1 MAKPLIRSNVMQ
13 GRADSASR
21 IAPIEEA
28 DLPEVAA
35 FLAQHFG
42 AKRSREQWQHAITPT
57 WCPGADHG
65 YLLRAGDGRIGGVI
79 VLFRARR
86 WIGGEWRHTCGLSSW
101 LVLPEFRDDSIQ
113 LLVHATRDDNL
124 VYVNFTPAP
133 RTVRIFERLGFKRI
147 DTTEWVVANVPLP
160 WGRALSDRAAIAAQL
175 TGAACDDL
183 SAHAAYPRLH
193 HVGLWAENGDFCHV
207 AFVRARFHL
216 IPAARVTYASDW
228 ALFARV
234 LGSFGGVALL
244 RFGLPLTMVEQRR
257 LAGRPAFAV
266 AQTAKQ
272 LALFRGTDI
281 VAGAIDGL
289 YSELVTFA

>member
-1 MAKPLIRSNVMQ
+1 MAGPLFRSNAMQ
-13 GRADSASR
+13 GRADAASR
-21 IAPIEEA
+21 IAPIEDA

-35 FLAQHFG
+35 FLARYFG
-42 AKRSREQWQHAITPT
+42 AQRSREQWQRAITPT

-65 YLLRAGDGRIGGVI
+65 YLLRAGDRRIAGAI

-86 WIGGEWRHTCGLSSW
+86 WIGGEWRRTCGLSSW

-113 LLVHATRDDNL
+113 LLVHATRDNDL

-133 RTVRIFERLGFKRI
+133 RTVRIFERLGFQRI
-147 DTTEWVVANVPLP
+147 DTTAWVVANVPLP
-160 WGRALSDRAAIAAQL
+160 LTDALSDPASIAAHL
-175 TGAACDDL
+175 TGTACDDL

-207 AFVRARFHL
+207 VFVRARFHL
-216 IPAARVTYASDW
+216 IPAARIIYASDW
-228 ALFARV
+228 GLFGRV
-234 LGSFGGVALL
+234 LRSFREVALL

-257 LAGRPAFAV
+257 LAGRPAFVV
-266 AQTAKQ
+266 AQTAQQ
-272 LALFRGTDI
+272 LALFRGADV

>member
-1 MAKPLIRSNVMQ
+1 MAEPRIRSKTGQ
-13 GRADSASR
+13 GRADAAPR
-21 IAPIEEA
+21 ITPIEDA
-28 DLPEVAA
+28 DLAEVAA
-35 FLAQHFG
+35 FLARHFG
-42 AKRSREQWQHAITPT
+42 AKRTREQWQRAITPT
-57 WCPGADHG
+57 WCPDSDRG
-65 YLLRAGDGRIGGVI
+65 YLLRAADGRIGGVI
-79 VLFRARR
+79 VLFRAQRQ
-86 WIGGEWRHTCGLSSW
+86 IGGERRRTCGLSSW

-113 LLVHATRDDNL
+113 LLVHATRDQDL

-133 RTVRIFERLGFKRI
+133 RTVRIFERLGFQRI

-160 WGRALSDRAAIAAQL
+160 WGRTLSNRAAIAAHL
-175 TGAACDDL
+175 SEPACDDL

-216 IPAARVTYASDW
+216 IPAARVIYASDW
-228 ALFARV
+228 AVFERV
-234 LGSFGGVALL
+234 LRCLRRVALL

-257 LAGRPAFAV
+257 FAGRPAFAV
-266 AQTAKQ
+266 AQTAQ
-272 LALFRGTDI
+272 QFTLFRGTDV

>member
-1 MAKPLIRSNVMQ
+1 MAEPLTHSNVMA
-13 GRADSASR
+13 GRADAAPR
-21 IAPIEEA
+21 FAPIEA
-28 DLPEVAA
+28 PDLPEVAA
-35 FLAQHFG
+35 FLARHFG
-42 AKRSREQWQHAITPT
+42 AKRSHAQWQRAITPT
-57 WCPGADHG
+57 WCAEADHG

-86 WIGGEWRHTCGLSSW
+86 RIGGASRRTCGLSSW
-101 LVLPEFRDDSIQ
+101 LVLPEFRDDAIQ
-113 LLVHATRDDNL
+113 LLVHATRDNDL

-133 RTVRIFERLGFKRI
+133 RTVRIFERLGFQRI

-160 WGRALSDRAAIAAQL
+160 LAGGLSDRAAIAAHL
-175 TGAACDDL
+175 TGPACDDL

-193 HVGLWAENGDFCHV
+193 HVGLWAESGDFCHV

-216 IPAARVTYASDW
+216 IPAARVIYASDW
-228 ALFARV
+228 ALFGRV
-234 LGSFGGVALL
+234 LKSFGGVTLL

-257 LAGRPAFAV
+257 LADRPAFAV

-272 LALFRGTDI
+272 LALFRGTDV

>member
-1 MAKPLIRSNVMQ
+1 MAEPPTRSEVTP
-13 GRADSASR
+13 GRAAAGPR
-21 IAPIEEA
+21 IAPIEAA

-35 FLAQHFG
+35 FLARHFG
-42 AKRSREQWQHAITPT
+42 AKRTLVQWQRAITPT
-57 WCPGADHG
+57 WCPEADHG
-65 YLLRAGDGRIGGVI
+65 HLLRAGDGRIGGAI

-86 WIGGEWRHTCGLSSW
+86 RIGGAWRRTCGLSSW
-101 LVLPEFRDDSIQ
+101 LVLPEFRDDAIQ
-113 LLVHATRDDNL
+113 LLVHATRDADL

-133 RTVRIFERLGFKRI
+133 RTVRIFERLGFQRI
-147 DTTEWVVANVPLP
+147 DTTAWVVANVPLP
-160 WGRALSDRAAIAAQL
+160 LAGALSDRAAIAAHL
-175 TGAACDDL
+175 TGTACADL

-193 HVGLWAENGDFCHV
+193 HVGLWTDDGDFCHV
-207 AFVRARFHL
+207 AFVHARFHL
-216 IPAARVTYASDW
+216 IPTAHVIYASDW
-228 ALFARV
+228 ALFGRV
-234 LGSFGGVALL
+234 LKSFRGVALL

-257 LAGRPAFAV
+257 LAGRPVFAV

>member
-1 MAKPLIRSNVMQ
+1 MAEPLTRSNVMQ
-13 GRADSASR
+13 GRADAAPR
-21 IAPIEEA
+21 IAPIEDA

-35 FLAQHFG
+35 FLARHFG
-42 AKRSREQWQHAITPT
+42 AKRSLEQWRRAITST
-57 WCPGADHG
+57 WCPEADHG
-65 YLLRAGDGRIGGVI
+65 YLLRAADGRIGGVI
-79 VLFRARR
+79 VLFRAHR
-86 WIGGEWRHTCGLSSW
+86 WIGGAWRRTCGLSSW

-113 LLVHATRDDNL
+113 LLVHATRDNDF

-133 RTVRIFERLGFKRI
+133 RTVRIFERLGFHRI

-160 WGRALSDRAAIAAQL
+160 WAPALSNRAAIAAHL
-175 TGAACDDL
+175 TGTACDVL

-193 HVGLWAENGDFCHV
+193 HVGLSDENGDFCHV

-216 IPAARVTYASDW
+216 VLAARVIYSNDW
-228 ALFARV
+228 ALFGRV
-234 LGSFGGVALL
+234 LKSFRRVALL

-266 AQTAKQ
+266 AQTAQQ
-272 LALFRGTDI
+272 LALFRGTDV